1 MEKIKE
7 KIKEDLVLAMK
18 SKETLTLSVLRML
31 LSSILLKEKDKNYQ
45 LRKENDKAKDV
56 ELTDE
61 EVLKVIFSE
70 VKKRKDSVLA
80 FQKGNREDLVQK
92 ESEEIAILEKYLPRQ
107 LTEEEIK
114 EIAEKLV
121 KRGDNFG
128 EAMSKVIQK
137 ISGRADGAKVS
148 KAVKEILGIA

>member
-1 MEKIKE
+1 
-7 KIKEDLVLAMK
+7 MK

-45 LRKENDKAKDV
+45 LRKENDRAKDV

-80 FQKGNREDLVQK
+80 FQKGNREDLVKK

>member
-80 FQKGNREDLVQK
+80 FQKGNREDLVKK

>member
-1 MEKIKE
+1 MQ
-7 KIKEDLVLAMK
+7 
-18 SKETLTLSVLRML
+18 
-31 LSSILLKEKDKNYQ
+31 LSSNLLKEKDKNYQ
-45 LRKENDKAKDV
+45 HRKENDRAKDV

-80 FQKGNREDLVQK
+80 FQKGNREDLVKK

>member
-1 MEKIKE
+1 VEKIKE

-45 LRKENDKAKDV
+45 LRKENDRAKDV

-80 FQKGNREDLVQK
+80 FQKGNREDLVKK

>member
-45 LRKENDKAKDV
+45 LRKENDRAKDV

-80 FQKGNREDLVQK
+80 FQKGNREDLVKK